1 MKKRY
6 LLNNKGQT
14 LVMFILFLPILLLI
28 IGFITDTSMLMYEE
42 KKLNSMN
49 KMVLNYV
56 LKNKENYEEKKVK
69 ELIIKNDKNIKIMK
83 LKKEDKYIK
92 LEMQKKQNSMFGNVI
107 GIKNY
112 TITSNYTLDIEEEKI
127 KKED

>member
-1 MKKRY
+1 
-6 LLNNKGQT
+6 
-14 LVMFILFLPILLLI
+14 
-28 IGFITDTSMLMYEE
+28 
-42 KKLNSMN
+42 MN